1 MKRVLLWKG
10 LAVLGLALLLLV
22 PLSMIEGQVQ
32 ARKERK
38 NQVEENISQSA
49 AGSQQITGPF
59 LVIGYTEEVNTW
71 VRDEKTGEQLKDPK
85 TGQALMRSE
94 SVDRTAVI
102 VPKVLVM
109 EGKAQ
114 VEERHRG
121 LYKAQLF
128 HLDAT
133 LKGTIQVPGDLG
145 LPQRQGKIS
154 PGRAWLA
161 VGVSDLRGVQN
172 HPKLRWEGLERD
184 FTAGDVGEGLGRG
197 LTVDLGPA
205 SQLKAQNYAFEIP
218 AFLLMGT
225 QELSVAPVAED
236 TQVSL
241 RSDWPSPSFGGRFL
255 PVKHRIDDQGF
266 EAQWQVSSLA
276 RDLNPI
282 LWGRSG
288 HKATEAFDI
297 AFVEPVNIYL
307 QSERAVKYGF
317 LFVGLI
323 FAGFFLFE
331 MLKRLPIHPMQYFLV
346 GISLALF
353 FLLLL
358 SISEHAPFLV
368 AYAAAAGSSIAL
380 LWVYLGSVLRSW
392 RHASAFGGGLTLLYG
407 VLYGL
412 LASEDNA
419 LLMGSVLLFAAL
431 AATMMA
437 TRKLDWYGISRRPDE
452 RESLPE

>member
-172 HPKLRWEGLERD
+172 HPKLQWAGQAWD
-184 FTAGDVGEGLGRG
+184 FEADGIGEGLGRG
-197 LTVDLGPA
+197 LVADLGPLA
-205 SQLKAQNYAFEIP
+205 QLKAQDYAFEIP
-218 AFLLMGT
+218 VFQLLGT
-225 QELSVAPVAED
+225 EELSIAPVAED
-236 TQVSL
+236 TQVKL
-241 RSDWPSPSFGGRFL
+241 RSDWSNPSFGGRFL
-255 PVKHRIDDQGF
+255 PARHHIDEKGF
-266 EAQWQVSSLA
+266 EAQWQVTSLA
-276 RDLNPI
+276 RDLAPI
-282 LWGRSG
+282 LWKRQGLKSS
-288 HKATEAFDI
+288 ESFDI

-317 LFVGLI
+317 LFVGLT

-353 FLLLL
+353 FLLLISL
-358 SISEHAPFLV
+358 SEHTTFLL
-368 AYAAAAGSSIAL
+368 AYAAAGGSSVLL
-380 LWVYLGSVLRSW
+380 LWFYLASVLRSW
-392 RHASAFGGGLTLLYG
+392 GHASAFAAGLTLLYG

-419 LLMGSVLLFAAL
+419 LLMGSLLLFAAL

-437 TRKLDWYGISRRPDE
+437 TRKLDWYGLSRRTE
-452 RESLPE
+452 TLPEA

>member
-1 MKRVLLWKG
+1 
-10 LAVLGLALLLLV
+10 
-22 PLSMIEGQVQ
+22 
-32 ARKERK
+32 
-38 NQVEENISQSA
+38 
-49 AGSQQITGPF
+49 
-59 LVIGYTEEVNTW
+59 
-71 VRDEKTGEQLKDPK
+71 
-85 TGQALMRSE
+85 
-94 SVDRTAVI
+94 
-102 VPKVLVM
+102 
-109 EGKAQ
+109 
-114 VEERHRG
+114 
-121 LYKAQLF
+121 
-128 HLDAT
+128 
-133 LKGTIQVPGDLG
+133 
-145 LPQRQGKIS
+145 
-154 PGRAWLA
+154 
-161 VGVSDLRGVQN
+161 
-172 HPKLRWEGLERD
+172 
-184 FTAGDVGEGLGRG
+184 
-197 LTVDLGPA
+197 
-205 SQLKAQNYAFEIP
+205 
-218 AFLLMGT
+218 
-225 QELSVAPVAED
+225 
-236 TQVSL
+236 
-241 RSDWPSPSFGGRFL
+241 
-255 PVKHRIDDQGF
+255 VKHRIDDQGF